1 MNASDRWPLT
11 VADRLVALVAAPPRV
26 LAPLQEARMTE
37 LEELSQIVCRHQWP
51 SVERWAESVRRLG
64 ELSDKELGELER
76 VARTEGRAAA

>member
-1 MNASDRWPLT
+1 
-11 VADRLVALVAAPPRV
+11 
-26 LAPLQEARMTE
+26 MTE

-76 VARTEGRAAA
+76 VARVEGRAAA